1 MTSLSSNA
9 KASEALTTDDA
20 DTIGKVGINSV
31 RYYFEVGNPV
41 DRSKMV
47 FVGRD
52 GRLVSGDSDLS
63 LIRTFG
69 TMRAANQFFDMM
81 NGRYGGRPLFL
92 RSTIRKLPPVT

>member
-31 RYYFEVGNPV
+31 RYYFEVDNPV
-41 DRSKMV
+41 DGNDRH

-52 GRLVSGDSDLS
+52 GRLVLGDSDLS
-63 LIRTFG
+63 RIRTFA
-69 TMRAANQFFDMM
+69 THRAANQFFDLM
-81 NGRYGGRPLFL
+81 NGRYGGRPLYL
-92 RSTIRKLPPVT
+92 RSNIRKCDL

>member
-1 MTSLSSNA
+1 MRTLSANA
-9 KASEALTTDDA
+9 EASEALPNDHA
-20 DTIGKVGINSV
+20 YTISKVGINSV

-52 GRLVSGDSDLS
+52 GRLVSGDGDLS

>member
-31 RYYFEVGNPV
+31 RYYFEVDNPV
-41 DRSKMV
+41 DGNDRH

-52 GRLVSGDSDLS
+52 GRLVLGDRELS
-63 LIRTFG
+63 RIRTFA
-69 TMRAANQFFDMM
+69 TQRAANQFFDLM
-81 NGRYGGRPLFL
+81 NGRYGGRPLYQ
-92 RSTIRKLPPVT
+92 RSNIRKCDL